1 MFGYQELL
9 VISIIPLLIVLVIV
23 LLILMRKRTEKA
35 ILRLPED
42 QRPTGTADHPQ
53 ATTVLVLGI
62 LSIFIV
68 FLAPI
73 AWGMG
78 NGAMKDCK
86 RGWYKVDGQ
95 LKAGRALGIVF
106 SILLTIAVV
115 VLIIGGLLGGAFN
128 AKPPSTEQISDDSAT
143 VIAYT
148 GQDQVYWVADSKVY
162 HLCAEYPEG
171 TTIPAL
177 SSGDA
182 DTNPVV
188 SGTVAQAV
196 QAGKY
201 RLSLYGYTECGYTEG
216 QPQYGTLPGSGAASN
231 AGSAPATSPEPT
243 ATHS

>member
-1 MFGYQELL
+1 MSAEKLL
-9 VISIIPLLIVLVIV
+9 IAFILFIIVLVIV
-23 LLILMRKRTEKA
+23 LLTLTRKRTEKA

-62 LSIFIV
+62 LSIFITI
-68 FLAPI
+68 LAPI
-73 AWGMG
+73 AWSMG
-78 NGAMKDCK
+78 NNAMKDCA
-86 RGWYKVDGQ
+86 RGWYKADGQ
-95 LKAGRALGIVF
+95 LKTGRALGMVF
-106 SILLTIAVV
+106 SILLIIAIV
-115 VLIIGGLLGGAFN
+115 VLIVAGLLGGAFN
-128 AKPPSTEQISDDSAT
+128 ADSKPPSTEQISDDSAT

-171 TTIPAL
+171 TTIPAF
-177 SSGDA
+177 SRGDA

-196 QAGKY
+196 QAGKE
-201 RLSLYGYTECGYTEG
+201 RLSMYGYTECGYTEG

-231 AGSAPATSPEPT
+231 TGSAPATSPKPT